1 MRRWTKPA
9 LLALT
14 AVTLAAMALAAGPAL
29 ARAAPRPGEETAPL
43 PSAWMG
49 DSRTGCKLWN
59 PQPQPGESV
68 RWSGACEGGFA
79 VGPGVTEW
87 FEGGQPTEIVEGARV
102 AGHLQG
108 KGVQTTADGARF
120 EGSWKDDRRNGPG
133 VYTAPDGRRV
143 TGFWVNDELV
153 GRGDPL

>member
-14 AVTLAAMALAAGPAL
+14 AMTLAGGPGL
-29 ARAAPRPGEETAPL
+29 ARSAPL
-43 PSAWMG
+43 PPAWMA

-59 PQPQPGESV
+59 PQPQPGETV

-87 FEGGQPTEIVEGARV
+87 YEDGEVTEIVEGDRV

-143 TGFWVNDELV
+143 SGLWVNDELV

>member
-1 MRRWTKPA
+1 MRRWTPPA

-14 AVTLAAMALAAGPAL
+14 LLALAAGSGL
-29 ARAAPRPGEETAPL
+29 AAAQAAPL
-43 PSAWMG
+43 PAGWMG

-59 PQPQPGESV
+59 PMPQPGETV

-87 FEGGQPTEIVEGARV
+87 YEDGEPTEIVEGGRV

-120 EGSWKDDRRNGPG
+120 EGTWKDDRRNGPG
-133 VYTAPDGRRV
+133 VYTAPDGTQV
-143 TGFWVNDELV
+143 TGFWVNDERV
-153 GRGDPL
+153 GEAGQPL

>member
-1 MRRWTKPA
+1 
-9 LLALT
+9 
-14 AVTLAAMALAAGPAL
+14 MA
-29 ARAAPRPGEETAPL
+29 
-43 PSAWMG
+43 

-59 PQPQPGESV
+59 PMPQPGETV

-79 VGPGVTEW
+79 TGPGVTEW
-87 FEGGQPTEIVEGARV
+87 FENGQATEIVEGGRV

-108 KGVQTTADGARF
+108 KGVQTTAEGGRF